1 MTKTFEQSV
10 SAKLATLK
18 TVAAVTKL
26 ASSIKTRAGNLD
38 IDMHSAGVGA
48 LFCAMT
54 FNDTS
59 ATAAVIN
66 SLGKHTRAKAFAT
79 WVERFSNIVLVIDKK
94 TGLWAGKMVPAADR
108 KDADALAA
116 LLVEAQAEP
125 FWTPEEKSSRDF
137 SLHAALAM
145 LLKKAESAKG
155 KGALSDD
162 DKVALAEL
170 AAIADKVKPAAP
182 AAPVEPVSASSDQSA
197 ALANAG
203 ADALETVG

>member
-1 MTKTFEQSV
+1 MTKTFEQRV

-26 ASSIKTRAGNLD
+26 AGSIKTRADNLD
-38 IDMHSAGVGA
+38 VDMHSAGVGA

-54 FNDTS
+54 FKDTS

-66 SLGKHTRAKAFAT
+66 SLGKHTRAKAFAE
-79 WVERFSNIVLVIDKK
+79 WVEKHSNVLLVLDKK
-94 TGLWAGKMVPAADR
+94 TGLWAGKMVPADER
-108 KDADALAA
+108 HDDETLAA
-116 LLVEAQAEP
+116 LLVDAQAQP

-145 LLKKAESAKG
+145 LLKKAETAKT
-155 KGALSDD
+155 KGALSDN

-170 AAIADKVKPAAP
+170 SAIAEKVKPAPA
-182 AAPVEPVSASSDQSA
+182 AAPVEPVA
-197 ALANAG
+197 